1 MQEENGNIMD
11 NRLLELRGLTRKY
24 RLRTAVDNVDL
35 VLERGKTCAL
45 LGPNGS
51 GKTTLMKTITGLVK
65 PTSGEILL
73 EGKPLTW
80 RSREKIAYMPTENY
94 FYSYMTIRDAKN
106 FYRDFYADFSTDRFE
121 QMLSRME
128 LDEKASIRQLSS
140 GMSAK
145 LRLALALAR
154 EAELIMLD
162 EPLNGV
168 DILTRYQV
176 IQEIRQRR
184 ENSRTMLLSTHL
196 VEELDEVIDMAIYM
210 HNGCVERVVSR
221 EELNG
226 ESYTGI
232 YLKIYGEREVQH
244 AETAEG

>member
-1 MQEENGNIMD
+1 MD
-11 NRLLELRGLTRKY
+11 NRLLEVRGLTRKY
-24 RLRTAVDNVDL
+24 RLRTAVDNADL

-51 GKTTLMKTITGLVK
+51 GKTTLMKMITGLVK

-73 EGKPLTW
+73 EGNPLTW

-94 FYSYMTIRDAKN
+94 FYNYMTIRDAKN
-106 FYRDFYADFSTDRFE
+106 FYREFYMDFSTDRFE
-121 QMLSRME
+121 QMISRME
-128 LDEKASIRQLSS
+128 LNEKASIRQLSS

-145 LRLALALAR
+145 LRLALALSR

-184 ENSRTMLLSTHL
+184 ESSRTMLLSTHL
-196 VEELDEVIDMAIYM
+196 VEDLDEVIDMAIYM
-210 HNGCVERVVSR
+210 HNGRVERVVSR
-221 EELNG
+221 EELDG

-232 YLKIYGEREVQH
+232 YLKIYGGGEVQH

>member
-94 FYSYMTIRDAKN
+94 FYTYMTIRDAKN